1 MEFWSKADLLCCDE
15 NGGTFLW
22 RPTGDLPEVSMM
34 DGGRFPEGS
43 TTGVL
48 NDEKKRG
55 VNIKII
61 VRSDCYGKWAT
72 VYI

>member
-1 MEFWSKADLLCCDE
+1 M
-15 NGGTFLW
+15 T
-22 RPTGDLPEVSMM
+22 

-43 TTGVL
+43 TTGVS
-48 NDEKKRG
+48 NDKKKRG
-55 VNIKII
+55 MNIKII